1 MFDEKNIELDEKHST
16 KRSKEY
22 LLRDETGNVQLLM
35 KVYRNPQIEA
45 LTFTFQPVCSIGL
58 VPDVFVLPDRTE
70 FVLEQNS
77 MLSTINPKDVDRFVK
92 DTQFSKEVGEY
103 VLKHIDDL

>member
-1 MFDEKNIELDEKHST
+1 MFDERNIELDEKHST
-16 KRSKEY
+16 KRSKIY

-58 VPDVFVLPDRTE
+58 IPDVFVLSDRTD
-70 FVLEQNS
+70 FVLVQNP
-77 MLSTINPKDVDRFVK
+77 MMSTINPKEVDQFVK
-92 DTQFSKEVGEY
+92 DTQFSKETGEY
-103 VLKHIDDL
+103 VLEHIDNL

>member
-22 LLRDETGNVQLLM
+22 LLRDETWNVQLLM

>member
-22 LLRDETGNVQLLM
+22 LLRDETRNVQLLM